1 MSLSAK
7 QRKHLVATTLLGL
20 ACLGLCVVVSACGGS
35 DSEPADDSAK
45 AAAKDGGKTE
55 TKTAEPAKPESLLD
69 KAEEKIEQAVAKSG
83 EIKVEDVLKK
93 SEEAEKGP
101 LDEYAYDPI
110 NKVDPFAASTTEAEL
125 PASGGA
131 DENILTK
138 YEIRYFRLVGV
149 VHDEA
154 QPRAIFE
161 DPKGKSYVVAVG
173 TPIGRNLGV
182 IDAILNDSV
191 IVTEKRVVPGSDGVI
206 ETVPLNIKLHPE
218 REQEGTAASK

>member
-7 QRKHLVATTLLGL
+7 QRKHLVATALLGL

-45 AAAKDGGKTE
+45 AAAKDAGKTE
-55 TKTAEPAKPESLLD
+55 SAKAESPVA

-83 EIKVEDVLKK
+83 EVKVEDVLKK

-110 NKVDPFAASTTEAEL
+110 NKVDPFAAASAATEL
-125 PASGGA
+125 PSPGGA

-138 YEIRYFRLVGV
+138 YEIRYFRLVGI

-154 QPRAIFE
+154 QPRAMFE
-161 DPKGKSYVVAVG
+161 DPKGKAYVVAVG

-218 REQEGTAASK
+218 REQDGAAASK

>member
-7 QRKHLVATTLLGL
+7 HRKHLVATVLLGL

-45 AAAKDGGKTE
+45 IAAKEGAKAGD
-55 TKTAEPAKPESLLD
+55 AAKPDSLAA
-69 KAEEKIEQAVAKSG
+69 KAEEKIEQAVAKSN
-83 EIKVEDVLKK
+83 EVKVEDVLKK
-93 SEEAEKGP
+93 SDEAAKGP

-110 NKVDPFAASTTEAEL
+110 NKVDPFTASTAEAEL
-125 PASGGA
+125 PSPGGA

-161 DPKGKSYVVAVG
+161 DPKGKAYVVAVG